1 MKSDRLE
8 NMGTHFGCEKLSC
21 LCTHA
26 RVHADTEHIIIIVT
40 EKGGQKQVEIKL
52 EYIKFRLCCQPV
64 WVCQIL
70 VFPSLHDCYE
80 LCVGRQIVS

>member
-26 RVHADTEHIIIIVT
+26 RVHADTEHVIIIVT
-40 EKGGQKQVEIKL
+40 EKGGQKPEEIKL
-52 EYIKFRLCCQPV
+52 DYIKFRLCCHIV
-64 WVCQIL
+64 WVSRIL
-70 VFPSLHDCYE
+70 VFHSQRDCYE
-80 LCVGRQIVS
+80 LCVGRHIIS